1 MDTNKLTTNRTKSLY
16 DRDILLWVED
26 TVTKLRNRNFEDLD
40 IENLIE
46 EVESLGR
53 SERRELLS
61 RLTTLL
67 EHLLKRLYVE
77 LPENYR
83 SWEITIRNQRI
94 DIKQLLKETPSLKSI
109 WQESFR
115 NALEIALEKVMSEY
129 EYVKFPDQWQYST
142 DLEIILSQ
150 KFWEQ

>member
-1 MDTNKLTTNRTKSLY
+1 MDTNKLRTNRTKSLY

>member
-1 MDTNKLTTNRTKSLY
+1 MDTNKLRTNRTKSLY

-61 RLTTLL
+61 RLATLL